1 MTTYDT
7 DPRVQALVSKLLYW
21 ARTANELSESRA
33 ALAELRHALPE
44 RERLRAAPFV
54 APFLGNTPQENEKW
68 FYLVACLFATHR
80 NYKAG
85 QSLGHAFRAIKDKSG
100 GMETRFL
107 HLLSADPRRLPDL
120 LRPAVA
126 LLAAHDVPLDWYC
139 LLDDA
144 LHWNA
149 RDKPRQH
156 KLARDFY
163 FDGNHSDANNSPS
176 QDDNQ
181 LQDDDTKGTSDAP
194 QD

>member
-1 MTTYDT
+1 MTPYEP
-7 DPRVQALVSKLLYW
+7 DPDVKALVGALLRL
-21 ARTANELSESRA
+21 AATTNKLSESRA

-44 RERLRAAPFV
+44 RERLRAAPYV
-54 APFLGNTPQENEKW
+54 APFLGNTAQANEHW
-68 FYLVACLFATHR
+68 FYLVACLFATHP
-80 NYKAG
+80 NHKPG

-139 LLDDA
+139 LLDDI
-144 LHWNA
+144 LHWDTRN
-149 RDKPRQH
+149 KPRQH
-156 KLARDFY
+156 ELARDFY
-163 FDGNHSDANNSPS
+163 SDANHS
-176 QDDNQ
+176 QS
-181 LQDDDTKGTSDAP
+181 QDDDTKGTSDAP